1 VAILQRPA
9 ARIGP
14 TLAEDRDS
22 RSIIAGETDILIT
35 RNVRKPDWIDSME
48 FARITTKGQMTI
60 PKRIREAAGLET
72 GDVVAFEA
80 EGGRVSFR
88 KIASGEEAQLNGAH
102 GSLEE
107 WNSPEDN
114 DAWRAL

>member
-1 VAILQRPA
+1 
-9 ARIGP
+9 
-14 TLAEDRDS
+14 
-22 RSIIAGETDILIT
+22 
-35 RNVRKPDWIDSME
+35 ME

-80 EGGRVSFR
+80 TAEQVTFR
-88 KIASGEEAQLNGAH
+88 KIAVGEDARLDGAQE

>member
-1 VAILQRPA
+1 
-9 ARIGP
+9 
-14 TLAEDRDS
+14 
-22 RSIIAGETDILIT
+22 
-35 RNVRKPDWIDSME
+35 ME

-60 PKRIREAAGLET
+60 PKRIREAVGLRT

-80 EGGRVSFR
+80 EDGRVSFR
-88 KIASGEEAQLNGAH
+88 KIAAGEDTGGDGGH

-107 WNSPEDN
+107 WMSPEDE

>member
-1 VAILQRPA
+1 
-9 ARIGP
+9 
-14 TLAEDRDS
+14 
-22 RSIIAGETDILIT
+22 
-35 RNVRKPDWIDSME
+35 ME

-80 EGGRVSFR
+80 TAEQVTFR
-88 KIASGEEAQLNGAH
+88 KIAIGEEARPDGAQ